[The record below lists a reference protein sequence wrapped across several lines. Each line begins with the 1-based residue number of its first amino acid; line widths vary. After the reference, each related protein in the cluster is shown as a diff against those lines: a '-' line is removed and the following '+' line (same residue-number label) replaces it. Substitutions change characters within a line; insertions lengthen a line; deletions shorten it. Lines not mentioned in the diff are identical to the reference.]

1 MTTIR
6 LQPDDARLAALAVVY
21 HLGRPGSEL
30 DAATLQPHEHGL
42 GPLQPELDE
51 QLGYAV
57 TSIDVTAYQ
66 LSRLGEALHGTV
78 NELKQFELS
87 EGRSVVPGFA
97 EAFARL
103 FPDHA
108 AEEGGA
114 LDLASQ
120 GVMLRRRL
128 DAAVREAAAQLEAAR
143 AAEAASARSADAPS
157 GGKRSI
163 WRRIWRRRRE

>member
-30 DAATLQPHEHGL
+30 DAATLQRHELGL
-42 GPLQPELDE
+42 GPLQPALEE
-51 QLGYAV
+51 QLRLAV
-57 TSIDVTAYQ
+57 TTIDLTAYQ

-78 NELKQFELS
+78 NELKQYEMS

-97 EAFARL
+97 QAFARL

-114 LDLASQ
+114 LDLAAQ

-128 DAAVREAAAQLEAAR
+128 DAAVREAAAQVEAAR
-143 AAEAASARSADAPS
+143 AAEAQSARSADTPS
-157 GGKRSI
+157 GGKRSL
-163 WRRIWRRRRE
+163 WRRIWRRRTE

>member
-1 MTTIR
+1 MTTIQ
-6 LQPDDARLAALAVVY
+6 LQPADARLAALAGVN

-30 DAATLQPHEHGL
+30 DAATLQPHEAGL
-42 GPLQPELDE
+42 GPLQPVIEG
-51 QLGYAV
+51 QLGLAV
-57 TSIDVTAYQ
+57 TTLDVTPYQ

-78 NELKQFELS
+78 NELKQYELS

-97 EAFARL
+97 AAFARL

-108 AEEGGA
+108 GEEGGA

-128 DAAVREAAAQLEAAR
+128 DTAVREAAAER
-143 AAEAASARSADAPS
+143 AAAENAAGRKGRSL
-157 GGKRSI
+157 
-163 WRRIWRRRRE
+163 WRRLFRRRSR

>member
-1 MTTIR
+1 M
-6 LQPDDARLAALAVVY
+6 
-21 HLGRPGSEL
+21 
-30 DAATLQPHEHGL
+30 
-42 GPLQPELDE
+42 
-51 QLGYAV
+51 
-57 TSIDVTAYQ
+57 
-66 LSRLGEALHGTV
+66 
-78 NELKQFELS
+78 S

-97 EAFARL
+97 GAFARL

-143 AAEAASARSADAPS
+143 AAEAEHARSGDGDS
-157 GGKRSI
+157 GERRGL
-163 WRRIWRRRRE
+163 WRRLWRRSSK